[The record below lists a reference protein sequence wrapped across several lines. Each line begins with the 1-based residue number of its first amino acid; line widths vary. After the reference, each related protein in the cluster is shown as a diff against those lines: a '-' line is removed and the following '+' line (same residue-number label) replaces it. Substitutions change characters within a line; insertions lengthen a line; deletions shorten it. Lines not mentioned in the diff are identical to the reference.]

1 MTTTANM
8 TTTVNTDLELTE
20 VERDELLD
28 SELDRVTGGLVVV
41 TPQNVT
47 LLGPALL
54 IPSLEKILHK

>member
-1 MTTTANM
+1 MTPSTTNNRELKRM
-8 TTTVNTDLELTE
+8 DLEAKR
-20 VERDELLD
+20 RDELLD